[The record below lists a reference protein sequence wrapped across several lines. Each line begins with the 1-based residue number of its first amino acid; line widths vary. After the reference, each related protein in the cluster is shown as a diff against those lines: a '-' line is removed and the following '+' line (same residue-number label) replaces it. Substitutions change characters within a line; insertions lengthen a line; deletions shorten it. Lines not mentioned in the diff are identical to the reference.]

1 MTKAM
6 AGALAA
12 GAFVVGLLVWPA
24 SAGLG
29 LTTITNSGTGMAM
42 THMSQ
47 ADCPMADGMM
57 SGSAMGLVM
66 SMPCMSGTRDP
77 GPHSHHTSPSP
88 DVTP

>member
-57 SGSAMGLVM
+57 SGSAMGMAM
-66 SMPCMSGTRDP
+66 SMPCTSGASDP
-77 GPHSHHTSPSP
+77 APDSHHPSPSP
-88 DVTP
+88 GVTP

>member
-29 LTTITNSGTGMAM
+29 LTTITNTGTGMAM
-42 THMSQ
+42 MNMSQ
-47 ADCPMADGMM
+47 ADCPMCDGMM
-57 SGSAMGLVM
+57 SRSLMGLAM
-66 SMPCMSGTRDP
+66 SMPCTSGTRDP
-77 GPHSHHTSPSP
+77 GPDSHHASPSP